1 MGSSPSWDKD
11 HGKALEVSS
20 ALPRIGQRVVLR
32 RLSTADLAHFQAYRQ
47 DEQVGRYQGWT
58 SEPDHQAL
66 MFLDEMSSASLFAPG
81 KWIQLGIAD
90 RGTNALIGDIGICVA
105 AAEEKAEIGFTLR
118 AQSQGDGLGTE
129 AITEAIGLLFEH
141 TAVLQ
146 AVGITDARNIPSV
159 RLLER
164 AGMRRVVTVNSVF
177 RGEPCV
183 EHVYVFS
190 RHDGGQA
197 SLDSI

>member
-11 HGKALEVSS
+11 HGRALEVSS

-47 DEQVGRYQGWT
+47 DEEVGRYQAWT

-66 MFLDEMSSASLFAPG
+66 TFLEEMSSAPLFAPG

-90 RGTNALIGDIGICVA
+90 RDSNRLIGDVGVCVDPG
-105 AAEEKAEIGFTLR
+105 EGKAEIGFSLR

-146 AVGITDARNIPSV
+146 VVGITDARNIPSV

-164 AGMRRVVTVNSVF
+164 AGMRRVATVNSVF

-183 EHVYVFS
+183 EHVYAFS
-190 RHDGGQA
+190 RHDGG
-197 SLDSI
+197 